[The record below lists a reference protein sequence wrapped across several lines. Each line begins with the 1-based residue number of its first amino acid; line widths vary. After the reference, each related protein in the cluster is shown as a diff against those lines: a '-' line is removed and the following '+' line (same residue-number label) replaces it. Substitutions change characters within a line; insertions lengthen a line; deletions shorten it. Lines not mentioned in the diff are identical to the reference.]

1 MTPRASL
8 LALEQVGIKLGL
20 EQIRALL
27 ERLNHPDR
35 AFPSVVI
42 AGTNGKGSVT
52 AMVERG
58 LRASGYTTGRYISP
72 HLVDLEERFC
82 VNGVPLPV
90 TTVDLLAA
98 RVMDAAQAMA
108 SPPSFFEA
116 TTALALEGFRDAAVN
131 AAVLEVGL
139 GGRLDATNAV
149 PSRGVAITAVDYD
162 HQAYLGHTIEE
173 IAREKAGVIK
183 PGGLAVL
190 GENSA
195 AVCRVVLNMADVQGA
210 RLVYAPEQVVAE
222 AQMTDGRVRTTVTT
236 PHARYDDLHLGLR
249 GWHQLANAITAIRL
263 LEELTVEGVFQI
275 GTEAITIAV
284 QDVVWP
290 ARLELIGDGDRAVL
304 IDGAHNP
311 AAAKVLS
318 SYILEVF
325 NRQLPIVIGAMRDKN
340 IAEMLQALAPSAA
353 AFICTSPDSPRAAA
367 PADIAALVATH
378 APHVPAMQVPEPLE
392 AVSIARTI
400 GSPVVVAGSLYLAG
414 EVRAK
419 LT

>member
-1 MTPRASL
+1 LTPREFLFS
-8 LALEQVGIKLGL
+8 LEQVGIKLGL
-20 EQIRALL
+20 DQIRTLL
-27 ERLNHPDR
+27 ERLDHPDR

-82 VNGVPLPV
+82 VGGLPLSAE
-90 TTVDLLAA
+90 TVNLLAG
-98 RVMDAAQAMA
+98 RVMDVARTMA

-116 TTALALEGFRDAAVN
+116 TTAIALEGFRDAAVN

-149 PSRGVAITAVDYD
+149 PSRAVAITAVDYD
-162 HQAYLGHTIEE
+162 HQAYLGHTLEE

-183 PGGLAVL
+183 PGGLVVL

-195 AVCRVVLNMADVQGA
+195 TVCRVVLDMADAHGA
-210 RLVYAPEQVVAE
+210 RLVYAPEQVVAD
-222 AQMTDGRVRTTVTT
+222 ARMDDGRICASITT
-236 PHARYDDLHLGLR
+236 PYARYEDVRLGLR
-249 GWHQLANAITAIRL
+249 GWHQLTNAITAIRL

-275 GTEAITIAV
+275 GADAIRIAV
-284 QDVVWP
+284 HDVSWP
-290 ARLELIGDGDRAVL
+290 ARLELIGEGDEAVL

-311 AAAKVLS
+311 AAARVLA

-325 NRQLPIVIGAMRDKN
+325 ARPLPIVIGAMRDKN
-340 IAEMLQALAPSAA
+340 IAEMLQALAPCAS
-353 AFICTSPDSPRAAA
+353 AFICTSPDSPRAAT
-367 PADIAALVATH
+367 PGEIAALAAAHTPQIPVMKA
-378 APHVPAMQVPEPLE
+378 ASPVE
-392 AVSIARTI
+392 ALPIARTI

>member
-8 LALEQVGIKLGL
+8 LALETIGIKLGL
-20 EQIRALL
+20 EQVRTLL
-27 ERLNHPDR
+27 DRLNHPDR

-82 VNGVPLPV
+82 VNGTPLSSGI
-90 TTVDLLAA
+90 VDALAG
-98 RVMDAAQAMA
+98 RIMDAARTMA

-116 TTALALEGFRDAAVN
+116 TTAMALEGFRDAAVN

-162 HQAYLGHTIEE
+162 HQSYLGHTLEE

-183 PGGLAVL
+183 PGGLVVL

-195 AVCRVVLNMADVQGA
+195 TVCRVVLDMADAHGA
-210 RLVYAPEQVVAE
+210 RLVYAPEQVVAD
-222 AQMTDGRVRTTVTT
+222 AQMADGRIHATITT
-236 PHARYDDLHLGLR
+236 PHARYEGLHLGLR
-249 GWHQLANAITAIRL
+249 GWHQLTNAITAIRL
-263 LEELTVEGVFQI
+263 LEELTVEGVFQV
-275 GTEAITIAV
+275 GTEAISIAV

-290 ARLELIGDGDRAVL
+290 ARLELLGEGDQAVL

-311 AAAKVLS
+311 AAAKVLA

-325 NRQLPIVIGAMRDKN
+325 ARPLPIVIGAMRDKN
-340 IAEMLQALAPSAA
+340 IAEMVQALAPCAS
-353 AFICTSPDSPRAAA
+353 AFICTSPDSSRAATA
-367 PADIAALVATH
+367 ADIGALVAAH
-378 APHVPAMQVPEPLE
+378 APQVPAMQASQPLE
-392 AVSIARTI
+392 ALAIARTI

-414 EVRAK
+414 EIRAK